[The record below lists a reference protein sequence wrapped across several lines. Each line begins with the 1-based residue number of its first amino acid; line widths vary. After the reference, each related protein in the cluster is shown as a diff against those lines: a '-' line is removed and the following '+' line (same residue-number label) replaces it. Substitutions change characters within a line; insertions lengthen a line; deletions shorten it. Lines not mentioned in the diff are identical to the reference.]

1 MRQWVLVMAVMFG
14 CTVAAEAA
22 PVNEL
27 ETGGNASNNSAATAQ
42 SIPTSAFTLPVP
54 PTVFDPPG
62 FPTASLFGRA
72 GGPDVDIYRISGSG
86 RVILDVDNQ
95 VISSD
100 LDTVLFLFNSSGA
113 SLAIN
118 DDAPLDSGTE
128 HTHDAR
134 IDFILP
140 APDIYFVGVTRFFNT
155 NCEQPGPACSITTSF
170 IENGPQPVGDAAGE
184 YLLHISLEHPIG
196 VPLPATLALLF
207 CAGGLAACV
216 RLWGGRSQ

>member
-1 MRQWVLVMAVMFG
+1 MRQWVLVAVIVFG

-27 ETGGNASNNSAATAQ
+27 ETAGNASNNSAATAQ

-54 PTVFDPPG
+54 PTVFNPPG

-86 RVILDVDNQ
+86 RVILDVDNE

-100 LDTVLFLFNSSGA
+100 FDTVLFLFNSSGA
-113 SLAIN
+113 SLVID
-118 DDAPLDSGTE
+118 DDAPLDPGSE

-140 APDIYFVGVTRFFNT
+140 APGIYFVGVTGFFNT
-155 NCEQPGPACSITTSF
+155 NCEQAGPACSITTSF
-170 IENGPQPVGDAAGE
+170 ISNGPQPADDAAGE
-184 YLLHISLEHPIG
+184 YLLHVSLEQPLG
-196 VPLPATLALLF
+196 VPVPATLALLL
-207 CAGGLAACV
+207 CSGALAAGV
-216 RLWGGRSQ
+216 RLWAGRS